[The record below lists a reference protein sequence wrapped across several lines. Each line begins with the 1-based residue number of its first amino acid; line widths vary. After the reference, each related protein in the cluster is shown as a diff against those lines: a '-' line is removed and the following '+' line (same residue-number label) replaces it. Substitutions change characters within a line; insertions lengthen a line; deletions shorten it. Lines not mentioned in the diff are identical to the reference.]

1 MTIEEELFRKTKIDF
16 DKISEYGFKK
26 DKSLYKYSKNI
37 MNNTFRVDIEINN
50 DGIVKG
56 KVYDLSF
63 GDEYTNFRIEDS
75 TGSFVGQVKNEFKNL
90 LKDIRSNC
98 FIRETFIC
106 EQSNRITKAIK
117 EKYGD
122 EPEFE
127 WEKFP
132 GYATF
137 RNTDSKKWYGIIM
150 NLDKSKLGESSTG
163 EIEIIDIKLEPN
175 EIEYLLKQD
184 GFYPAYHMNK
194 KSWIT
199 IILNNTVSDEKI
211 MSLIE
216 KSYSYTVINKN
227 SAKNEWIVP
236 ANPKYFD
243 IDKELKE
250 NNTIIWK
257 QRTNI
262 KINDIV
268 YLYVA
273 KPYSSIMYK
282 FKVIEVNIPYEYK
295 DENIKMQKV
304 MKIDLI
310 TRYEQGKLSFSKLK
324 DFGINAIR
332 GPRYMPL
339 ALSKYINN
347 IEVGYL
353 QRGTP

>member
-1 MTIEEELFRKTKIDF
+1 MTIEEEVFKRTKIDF

-37 MNNTFRVDIEINN
+37 MNNNFRVDIEIQE

-56 KVYDLSF
+56 KIFDLF
-63 GDEYTNFRIEDS
+63 FDAEYTNFRVEGS
-75 TGSFVGQVKNEFKNL
+75 MGSFASQVKEEFENL
-90 LKDIRSNC
+90 LKDIRNNC
-98 FIRETFIC
+98 FTKESFIY
-106 EQSNRITKAIK
+106 EQSNRIAQAIK

-122 EPEFE
+122 DPEFE

-137 RNTDSKKWYGIIM
+137 RNKESKKWYGIIM
-150 NLDKSKLGESSTG
+150 NLDKSKLDENSTG
-163 EIEIIDIKLEPN
+163 EVEIINIKLEPS
-175 EIEYLLKQD
+175 EVEDLLKLD

-199 IILNNTVSDEKI
+199 IILNNSISDEKI
-211 MSLIE
+211 LKLME
-216 KSYSYTVINKN
+216 KSYSYTVLNKN
-227 SAKNEWIVP
+227 SSNEWIIP

-243 IDKELKE
+243 IEKALKE
-250 NNTIIWK
+250 NKKIIWK
-257 QRTNI
+257 QSANI

-273 KPYSSIMYK
+273 APYSSIMYK
-282 FKVIEVNIPYEYK
+282 FKVIEINIPYEYK
-295 DENIKMQKV
+295 DENVKMQRV
-304 MKIDLI
+304 MQLDLI
-310 TRYEQGKLSFSKLK
+310 TRYKKGKLSFSKLK

-339 ALSKYINN
+339 ALSQYINKGN
-347 IEVGYL
+347 YNL
-353 QRGTP
+353 

>member
-16 DKISEYGFKK
+16 DKVLEYGFKK

-75 TGSFVGQVKNEFKNL
+75 EGQFIGQVKEEFKNL
-90 LKDIRSNC
+90 LKDIRSKC
-98 FIRETFIC
+98 FNREVFLY
-106 EQSNRITKAIK
+106 EQSNRITKKIK

-132 GYATF
+132 EYATF
-137 RNTDSKKWYGIIM
+137 RNKDSKKWYGIIM
-150 NLDKSKLGESSTG
+150 NIDKNKLDGKDNCEV
-163 EIEIIDIKLEPN
+163 EIIDIKQEP
-175 EIEYLLKQD
+175 EKIEHLLKQD

-199 IILNNTVSDEKI
+199 VILDDTVSDEKI
-211 MSLIE
+211 MSLID
-216 KSYSYTVINKN
+216 KSYSYTIVNKN
-227 SAKNEWIVP
+227 NAKNEWIVP

-243 IDKELKE
+243 IEKALKE
-250 NNTIIWK
+250 SSTTTWK
-257 QRTNI
+257 QSTDI
-262 KINDIV
+262 KKGDTI

-282 FKVIEVNIPYEYK
+282 FKVIDVNIPYEYK
-295 DENIKMQKV
+295 DKNLKIQKV

-310 TRYEQGKLSFSKLK
+310 TRYEKGKLSFNKLK
-324 DFGINAIR
+324 EFGVNAIR

-339 ALSKYINN
+339 TLSKYINE
-347 IEVGYL
+347 IKI
-353 QRGTP
+353 

>member
-16 DKISEYGFKK
+16 DKIFEYGFKK
-26 DKSLYKYSKNI
+26 DKYLYKYSKNI
-37 MNNTFRVDIEINN
+37 INNTFRVDIEINN

-75 TGSFVGQVKNEFKNL
+75 TGSFVGQVKDEFKNL

-98 FIRETFIC
+98 FTREAFIY
-106 EQSNRITKAIK
+106 EQSNRIAKAIK

-137 RNTDSKKWYGIIM
+137 RNKDSKKWYGIIM
-150 NLDKSKLGESSTG
+150 NVDKNKLDEKSTG
-163 EIEIIDIKLEPN
+163 EVEIIDIKLETN
-175 EIEYLLKQD
+175 EIEYLLKKD

-194 KSWIT
+194 KNWIT
-199 IILNNTVSDEKI
+199 VILNNTISDEKI
-211 MSLIE
+211 MNLIE
-216 KSYSYTVINKN
+216 KSYSYTVVNKN
-227 SAKNEWIVP
+227 NVKNEWIVP

-243 IDKELKE
+243 IEKALKE
-250 NNTIIWK
+250 NNTIMWK
-257 QRTNI
+257 QSTDI
-262 KINDIV
+262 KINDNV
-268 YLYVA
+268 YLYIA
-273 KPYSSIMYK
+273 EPYSSIMYK

-295 DENIKMQKV
+295 DENIKMKKV

-310 TRYEQGKLSFSKLK
+310 TRYEKGKLSFSKLK
-324 DFGINAIR
+324 NFGINAIR

-339 ALSKYINN
+339 ALSEYINKSK
-347 IEVGYL
+347 
-353 QRGTP
+353 R